1 GIYNELGEFELALQD
16 LESSRQLAILESVS
30 ILPSTLSSLGRTFT
44 ALERWADA
52 EAAFSECLRLGH
64 NSPWF
69 HYYRGLYFMG
79 RQDPSSAAKCF
90 QQALSTTRR
99 LPPSKRA
106 RAQAFL
112 TKYGR

>member
-1 GIYNELGEFELALQD
+1 ALQD
-16 LESSRQLAILESVS
+16 LESSRQIAILESIS
-30 ILPSTLSSLGRTFT
+30 ILPWILSSLGRTFT

-69 HYYRGLYFMG
+69 HYYRGLLFIA
-79 RQDPSSAAKCF
+79 RQDLSNAAKCF
-90 QQALSTTRR
+90 RQALSTPRK

-106 RAQAFL
+106 RSQAFL
-112 TKYGR
+112 NKNGQ